1 MIQEPPRVHPALA
14 LSPVWNSKYVLV
26 KLQLQL
32 RLSPVAPLRGSDLC
46 ASFPNPQHA
55 SSQQLCLQS
64 KLLQPYPTRHQLPP
78 DPGMFCGW
86 RVSQGPPVFPGLR
99 VSLAATF
106 RAGSGRGRGSAQL
119 GEGRRIPR
127 MLFDGKEGGI
137 GSPRPPPSGSM
148 GRAPEQAQVVP
159 SGWGWSSQ
167 KEQSCGTRVGSGAD
181 GTRELLSALGA
192 GLA

>member
-78 DPGMFCGW
+78 DPGMFCVGGGCPKGHPC
-86 RVSQGPPVFPGLR
+86 SQDCGCPWQRP
-99 VSLAATF
+99 
-106 RAGSGRGRGSAQL
+106 SGQDL
-119 GEGRRIPR
+119 GE
-127 MLFDGKEGGI
+127 DEAAHSWVKGG
-137 GSPRPPPSGSM
+137 GSPGCFLMGKREESNLPSLLPQAAWGEPQSRHRLCHRV
-148 GRAPEQAQVVP
+148 GGGQARRSRAVGPEWDPEQMEL
-159 SGWGWSSQ
+159 G
-167 KEQSCGTRVGSGAD
+167 SC
-181 GTRELLSALGA
+181 
-192 GLA
+192 